1 MPFFFFLIINL
12 YFLILA
18 VIAEIFDAT
27 AELVI
32 TTGTP
37 TTEAKAEIKT
47 QPVKVECKISKCSMA
62 VFKM

>member
-1 MPFFFFLIINL
+1 M
-12 YFLILA
+12 A